1 MQVVPAIIQFLA
13 NEFQLNPDHLNPD
26 TSFTADLGLTPE
38 QLTDLLQRLQES
50 LGVTLPEDKIQ
61 SLTTIGS
68 LLDLFEED
76 DAPL

>member
-1 MQVVPAIIQFLA
+1 MQIKTAIIQFLA
-13 NEFQLNPDHLNPD
+13 NEFQLDPDHLNPD
-26 TSFTADLGLTPE
+26 TAFTTDLGLSPE

-50 LGVTLPEDKIQ
+50 LGVILPEDKVP
-61 SLTTIGS
+61 TIVSVGN